1 MIYCL
6 HAESVSDRVTRAS
19 GARIR
24 RQHGDVRRRGG
35 PVRDCREHLVR
46 VGPTGARDRPR
57 DAGTQRGRLV
67 LASRH
72 SAAPSARA
80 GAPRPNDGRSDAG
93 IQPARGPRGACAS
106 VKHLTSPATHRVR
119 IQKKRSRPA
128 ELDRATVQ
136 AERLAFQRWSQRI
149 DPRRLVFL
157 DESGANLAMGRS
169 HAWLPR
175 GEVLVEPRPI
185 NWGDN
190 LTMVGAIRV
199 DKWLTLATS
208 WGAMNRPRF
217 IRWVR
222 RHLVPY
228 LRPGDVVVMDNL
240 AAHKAPQVRE
250 LIEQAGAT
258 LRFLPPYSHDF
269 NPIEA
274 AWALIKKRIRTVAP
288 RTAVT
293 LRRTAQRARRV
304 VRPRHC
310 QNWFAHAGYE
320 LN

>member
-1 MIYCL
+1 M
-6 HAESVSDRVTRAS
+6 
-19 GARIR
+19 
-24 RQHGDVRRRGG
+24 
-35 PVRDCREHLVR
+35 
-46 VGPTGARDRPR
+46 
-57 DAGTQRGRLV
+57 
-67 LASRH
+67 
-72 SAAPSARA
+72 
-80 GAPRPNDGRSDAG
+80 
-93 IQPARGPRGACAS
+93 
-106 VKHLTSPATHRVR
+106 
-119 IQKKRSRPA
+119 
-128 ELDRATVQ
+128 DRATVQ

-149 DPRRLVFL
+149 DPQRLVFL

>member
-1 MIYCL
+1 
-6 HAESVSDRVTRAS
+6 
-19 GARIR
+19 
-24 RQHGDVRRRGG
+24 
-35 PVRDCREHLVR
+35 
-46 VGPTGARDRPR
+46 
-57 DAGTQRGRLV
+57 
-67 LASRH
+67 
-72 SAAPSARA
+72 
-80 GAPRPNDGRSDAG
+80 
-93 IQPARGPRGACAS
+93 
-106 VKHLTSPATHRVR
+106 
-119 IQKKRSRPA
+119 
-128 ELDRATVQ
+128 
-136 AERLAFQRWSQRI
+136 
-149 DPRRLVFL
+149 LVFL

-175 GEVLVEPRPI
+175 GAVLVEARPM

-190 LTMVGAIRV
+190 LTMVGAMRA

-217 IRWVR
+217 VRWVSRYLVRQLR
-222 RHLVPY
+222 R
-228 LRPGDVVVMDNL
+228 GDVVVMDNL
-240 AAHKAPQVRE
+240 PAHKARQVRE
-250 LIEQAGAT
+250 LIERAGAIV
-258 LRFLPPYSHDF
+258 RFLPPYSHDF

-274 AWALIKKRIRTVAP
+274 GWALIKKRIRAVAP